1 MKKLFN
7 HLMLPMKVALIA
19 LFVMSVATADARDVE
34 QAKQAAMQ
42 QMKKYAAKKANRKGG
57 TVVAV
62 DPQLV
67 FSKAKRSSDAYY
79 YVFSAGKD
87 LGFTVVSGDDRLP
100 AIVGYTESGEF
111 DAENMPEG
119 LAAYMEQYQNFVD
132 NATDAQINEVKA
144 FKAMAKH
151 EAMAPLMQEKWD
163 QGEPYNNLCP
173 NLSYYSPAGSTNV
186 VTKKTVTGCV
196 ATAIAQILH
205 YWKCPDLTSNIDS
218 YTLTRKINGYT
229 NTITTEDV
237 AVGETYDYANMPN
250 VYKGSETT
258 EQINAVAK
266 LMQHVG
272 YSVKM
277 NYGLAQTGGSG
288 ASASAETFTKYW
300 GMDKELVQQ
309 LGRSSYNISQW
320 DKILYK
326 EIAAQRPVYYS
337 GASTGGGHA
346 FVIHGYD
353 DGLYYVNW
361 GWGGQ
366 SDGYFD
372 ITILNPNNTSGAGA
386 SSSKDGYSM
395 GNSMIIGIQPDNE
408 NVDDV
413 ATAVFTAKTLNVS
426 NLNVVDGNVT
436 ATASFTVINFNTVEN
451 TRYVSVGY
459 MDDEGNICNV
469 ATPVSISITEGTE
482 SSGWPGDGNCTIS
495 FPCKDGNYKLC
506 LIESK
511 DQKAWALCP
520 QLVKDFAPVYV
531 KVQGGSA
538 SIYTPSTSLSAVA
551 KLDSESGGYAGMSN
565 TINITVTNTGNMEY
579 YDKVSVYVG
588 TTKPAKA
595 TYATGITAP
604 AGESSI
610 FNFAYTPEAAGTYT
624 VWILDKDDNEIGTSN
639 IEFKAATAPVLSFES
654 ITCNNVS
661 SEKTYGAY
669 RTYQVEMGKVNDTK
683 AEFAF
688 VIKNDG
694 GYYEGNFSLWKY
706 NFAKGDFYGPYSTY
720 LRIPA
725 NTTTTFKFTEEGNIG
740 ETVGLIL
747 QGPEG
752 VAITELT
759 TKNNHTIQGSSSYF
773 PFGDAEICYLAGL
786 PEATNDLNITYDVA
800 DADVARLNTK
810 YESNADITSI
820 DLTKAAS
827 VNTDTEIKTGNP
839 NTLIYVNKDANVANT
854 KNVVVKDGSKYT
866 CSNLEL
872 VDAMP
877 FKAPIPFKAN
887 YAAYSRTVT
896 KAGYYS
902 IYLPF
907 AVNSFSQGTT
917 VEKFDGVDVDKKEVY
932 LSNVT
937 SMDAYTPYIYKASD
951 KYPMFGEYGVE
962 IAVEPDQT
970 GNTFIG
976 TLDGI
981 TAPNL
986 DGYYALKP
994 DGSGFGIATSTA
1006 YAEPFRAV
1014 IRVDGAKGAPIFKA
1028 IHGSEGTTG
1037 IDEIGSDAVDGD
1049 AYYNLKGEKVL
1060 NPTKGIYIKNGK
1072 KYIFK

>member
-1 MKKLFN
+1 
-7 HLMLPMKVALIA
+7 MLPMKVALIA

-151 EAMAPLMQEKWD
+151 EAVAPLMQEKWD

-196 ATAIAQILH
+196 ATAVAQILH
-205 YWKCPDLTSNIDS
+205 YWECPDLTSDIAS
-218 YTLTRKINGYT
+218 YTLTSTINGFT
-229 NTITTEDV
+229 NTINTDAV
-237 AVGETYDYANMPN
+237 AAGQTYDYANMLN
-250 VYKGSETT
+250 VYNGSETP

-266 LMQHVG
+266 LMLHVG

-277 NYGLAQTGGSG
+277 SYGLAQTGGSG

-469 ATPVSISITEGTE
+469 ATPVSISIKEGTE
-482 SSGWPGDGNCTIS
+482 SFGYQGEETCNIS

-531 KVQGGSA
+531 KV
-538 SIYTPSTSLSAVA
+538 
-551 KLDSESGGYAGMSN
+551 
-565 TINITVTNTGNMEY
+565 
-579 YDKVSVYVG
+579 
-588 TTKPAKA
+588 
-595 TYATGITAP
+595 
-604 AGESSI
+604 
-610 FNFAYTPEAAGTYT
+610 
-624 VWILDKDDNEIGTSN
+624 
-639 IEFKAATAPVLSFES
+639 
-654 ITCNNVS
+654 
-661 SEKTYGAY
+661 
-669 RTYQVEMGKVNDTK
+669 
-683 AEFAF
+683 
-688 VIKNDG
+688 
-694 GYYEGNFSLWKY
+694 
-706 NFAKGDFYGPYSTY
+706 
-720 LRIPA
+720 
-725 NTTTTFKFTEEGNIG
+725 
-740 ETVGLIL
+740 
-747 QGPEG
+747 
-752 VAITELT
+752 
-759 TKNNHTIQGSSSYF
+759 
-773 PFGDAEICYLAGL
+773 
-786 PEATNDLNITYDVA
+786 
-800 DADVARLNTK
+800 
-810 YESNADITSI
+810 
-820 DLTKAAS
+820 
-827 VNTDTEIKTGNP
+827 
-839 NTLIYVNKDANVANT
+839 
-854 KNVVVKDGSKYT
+854 
-866 CSNLEL
+866 
-872 VDAMP
+872 
-877 FKAPIPFKAN
+877 
-887 YAAYSRTVT
+887 
-896 KAGYYS
+896 
-902 IYLPF
+902 
-907 AVNSFSQGTT
+907 
-917 VEKFDGVDVDKKEVY
+917 
-932 LSNVT
+932 
-937 SMDAYTPYIYKASD
+937 
-951 KYPMFGEYGVE
+951 
-962 IAVEPDQT
+962 
-970 GNTFIG
+970 
-976 TLDGI
+976 
-981 TAPNL
+981 
-986 DGYYALKP
+986 
-994 DGSGFGIATSTA
+994 
-1006 YAEPFRAV
+1006 
-1014 IRVDGAKGAPIFKA
+1014 
-1028 IHGSEGTTG
+1028 
-1037 IDEIGSDAVDGD
+1037 
-1049 AYYNLKGEKVL
+1049 
-1060 NPTKGIYIKNGK
+1060 
-1072 KYIFK
+1072 